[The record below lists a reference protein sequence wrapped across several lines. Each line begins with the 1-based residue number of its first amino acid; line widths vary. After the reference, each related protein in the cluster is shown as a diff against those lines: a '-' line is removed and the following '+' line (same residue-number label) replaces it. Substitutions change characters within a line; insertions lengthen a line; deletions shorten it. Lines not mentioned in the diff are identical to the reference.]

1 MKMIYNIQLK
11 NLDEL
16 VKLTQKADKLSDE
29 LQQVIQEI
37 NEFNVDVKVLSR
49 EKYQEY

>member
-1 MKMIYNIQLK
+1 MIYNIQLK